1 MEKDSFWIPMYVNA
15 SQAFM
20 LNQRKIAICQKRF
33 HALNAPKDVKL
44 AMVSIYFF
52 EFEKNLI
59 FISLKFYK
67 IDTESKFLKF

>member
-44 AMVSIYFF
+44 AMVSI
-52 EFEKNLI
+52 
-59 FISLKFYK
+59 
-67 IDTESKFLKF
+67 FL